1 MPTYVVLF
9 NWTDQGI
16 RTVKETVNRATAE
29 RRAAQALGVRV
40 TAHYWTQGQY
50 DGVLIVEAPDDEAMS
65 RFSLSA
71 GLQGSVRTLS
81 KRAFTEE
88 EMRRVL
94 QGLP

>member
-1 MPTYVVLF
+1 MPTYIVLF
-9 NWTDQGI
+9 NWTDQGM
-16 RTVKETVNRATAE
+16 RTAKETINRATAE
-29 RRAAQALGVRV
+29 RQAAQALGVRV

-71 GLQGSVRTLS
+71 GIQGSVSTVS
-81 KRAFTEE
+81 MRAFSEE
-88 EMRRVL
+88 EMRRIL